1 MRLRLR
7 FQARVELCR
16 DVLESNLWQ
25 HNGCEMDVNVG
36 RLLSP
41 ASTASNS
48 ISPPKLQRRRINHQP
63 TANSQL
69 ASICREAS
77 IGSEVVQ

>member
-1 MRLRLR
+1 
-7 FQARVELCR
+7 
-16 DVLESNLWQ
+16 
-25 HNGCEMDVNVG
+25 MDVNVG

-41 ASTASNS
+41 AGTASNS
-48 ISPPKLQRRRINHQP
+48 ISPPKLQRRKINHQP